1 MPDTLPR
8 HLPRPG
14 DADLRAIDT
23 PRAILERLV
32 AFPTVS
38 RDGNLALVEWVE
50 AWLAVRGIA
59 AVRVPNAAGT
69 KASLYAH
76 VGPPADGGVL
86 LSGHTDVV
94 PVDGQDWSS
103 DPWTVTERDGRLHG
117 RGTAD
122 MKGFD
127 ALALWAMGEAAR
139 RGVARPLQIA
149 LSRDE
154 EIGCVGAP
162 EMLAHMADHGFPKA
176 QAAIIGEPT
185 GMACVTAHK
194 SSLGLHVEVRGH
206 EVHSSMPHRGVSAV
220 MAAAQ
225 LIDWA
230 NRTNA
235 EQAAR
240 PPSQVAALFDPPWSS
255 LHVGLIAG
263 GTAHNIMARS
273 CTFGLGL
280 RTVPDEPLEAW
291 RARIEAAVGEVAR
304 GMQAI
309 HPGTGIELTEGFL
322 VPPLAPEPDGA
333 AERLVRALT
342 GDNGIHAAS
351 YGTEA
356 GQFQQAGYSAVVC
369 GPGDIAQAHQADEF
383 LALEQLEAGQRM
395 MAALVDRL
403 AAN

>member
-1 MPDTLPR
+1 MPDTLPD
-8 HLPRPG
+8 PQG
-14 DADLRAIDT
+14 EDLSAIDS

-38 RDGNLALVEWVE
+38 RDSNLALVDWVE
-50 AWLAVRGIA
+50 AWLAARGIA
-59 AVRVPNAAGT
+59 AVRVPNAEGT

-76 VGPPADGGVL
+76 AGPRAGGGVL

-94 PVDGQDWSS
+94 PVDGQDWSC
-103 DPWTVTERDGRLHG
+103 DPWTVTERDGRLYG

-162 EMLAHMADHGFPKA
+162 EMLAHMAEHGFPRA
-176 QAAIIGEPT
+176 EAAIIGEPT

-194 SSLGLHVEVRGH
+194 SSLGLHVQVRGH

-220 MAAAQ
+220 MEAAR

-240 PPSQVAALFDPPWSS
+240 PPSEVAALFEPPWSS
-255 LHVGLIAG
+255 LHVGVIEG
-263 GTAHNIMARS
+263 GTAHNIMARA
-273 CTFGLGL
+273 CRFGLGL

-291 RARIEAAVGEVAR
+291 HARIEAAAAEIAR
-304 GMQAI
+304 GMQAV
-309 HPGTGIELTEGFL
+309 HPDTGIELRAGFL

-342 GDNGIHAAS
+342 GDNGTHAAS

-356 GQFQQAGYSAVVC
+356 AQFQQAGYSAVVC

-383 LALEQLEAGQRM
+383 LALEQLAAGQRFM
-395 MAALVDRL
+395 EKLLDRL